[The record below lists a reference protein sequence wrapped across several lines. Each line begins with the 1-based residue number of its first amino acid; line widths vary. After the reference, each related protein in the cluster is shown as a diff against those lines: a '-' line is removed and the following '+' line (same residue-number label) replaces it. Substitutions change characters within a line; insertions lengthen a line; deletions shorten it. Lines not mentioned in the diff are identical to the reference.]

1 MSGETNIT
9 YIDEKNC
16 NAPISDTAV
25 FYVNCEVTV
34 MLKAHWIL
42 PAYNMGKACP
52 LFRKDFCIDKEIES
66 AFLYVTAR
74 GVYEAT
80 LNNQRVGD
88 FIMAPGWTSYHNRIQ
103 VQTYDVTQLLQEEN
117 TLILQLAE
125 GWFWRLKKP
134 QSKAVIAQLHI
145 AFTDGTQEDIGTDDS
160 WIVAESRLRFCHLY
174 NGIIYDAAYTPMF
187 DTLAA
192 VAADDSQELLI
203 AQEGEKITEQERLSV
218 KEVIVT
224 PKGETVLDFGQ
235 NMTGCLEITV
245 DAKEGDVLEFS
256 FGEIL
261 DKEGNFYNANYRSA
275 KAIYKYIC
283 KEGKQTYRPTL
294 TFYGFRYVRVDSY
307 PVDIDP
313 KNFTAVVI
321 HSAIKRTGYMESSDP
336 LLNQLFSNILW
347 GQKGNFLD
355 IPTDCPQRDERLGWT
370 GDAQVFIRTAS
381 YNYNVLRFFKK
392 WLNDLKT
399 EQYENGA
406 VPDFIPSI
414 YPRKPR
420 ISTAWADAVAIC
432 PWQCYLTYGD
442 KEILEDLF
450 EPICRWVDYITKTT
464 TKKYLWFGG
473 KHYADWL
480 ELGGAYGKFKGPTR
494 DNLVASAYYA
504 NSVKLL
510 IKAGKALGRDVSR
523 YEALHKNIRSA
534 FIKEFRDS
542 FRTQTE
548 HIMALQFDLTD
559 KPQAVADSLADLIHK
574 QGDMIQTGFVGTPY
588 ILHVL
593 SRYGYAQ
600 LAYTLL
606 LRREYPSWLYPI
618 SKGATTIWE
627 HWDGIKPD
635 GDIWPVSMN
644 SYNHYAYGAVGDW
657 MYGVMA
663 GINTVEDAPG
673 FAKAHFAPIADDRID
688 WFKAE
693 IHTAYGRI
701 SSRWWHEN
709 GRVHY
714 EIITPVDS
722 TAVIE
727 GKSYELSPGKHIF

>member
-1 MSGETNIT
+1 
-9 YIDEKNC
+9 
-16 NAPISDTAV
+16 
-25 FYVNCEVTV
+25 
-34 MLKAHWIL
+34 MLKANWIH
-42 PAYNMGKACP
+42 PSYNMGKVCP
-52 LFRKDFCIDKEIES
+52 LFRKDFFIENTVAS
-66 AFLYVTAR
+66 ATLYITAR

-80 LNNQRVGD
+80 LNGTRVGD

-103 VQTYDVTQLLQEEN
+103 VQTYDVTGLLQEEN
-117 TLILQLAE
+117 SLVLALAE
-125 GWFWRLKKP
+125 GWFWRLKKSQP
-134 QSKAVIAQLHI
+134 KAVIAQLHI
-145 AFTDGTQEDIGTDDS
+145 SYTDGTTEDIGTDES
-160 WIVAESRLRFCHLY
+160 WLVAESKLRFCHLY
-174 NGIIYDAAYTPMF
+174 NGIIYDASHSPVF
-187 DTLAA
+187 DTQA
-192 VAADDSQELLI
+192 VIASDNSQDLLI
-203 AQEGEKITEQERLSV
+203 PQQGEAVKEQERLKV
-218 KEVIVT
+218 KEIIIT

-235 NMTGCLEITV
+235 NMTGCLEITL
-245 DAKEGDVLEFS
+245 DAKKGDEVSFS

-261 DKEGNFYNANYRSA
+261 DKDGNFYNANYRSA
-275 KAIYKYIC
+275 KAMYKYIC
-283 KEGKQTYRPTL
+283 KDGIQTFMPTL
-294 TFYGFRYVRVDSY
+294 TFYGFRYVRIDSY
-307 PVDIDP
+307 PARIVP
-313 KNFTAVVI
+313 EGFTAVVI
-321 HSAIKRTGYMESSDP
+321 HSDMRRTGYIESSDP

-355 IPTDCPQRDERLGWT
+355 IPTDCPQRDERLGWM

-381 YNYNVLRFFKK
+381 YNYDVLKFFRK
-392 WLNDLKT
+392 WLNDVKA

-420 ISTAWADAVAIC
+420 ISTAWADAIAIC

-442 KEILEDLF
+442 TDILESMF
-450 EPICRWVDYITKTT
+450 EPIIKWVDYITKTT
-464 TKKYLWFGG
+464 TKPNLWFGG

-480 ELGGAYGKFKGPTR
+480 ELGGKYGKFKGPTR
-494 DNLVASAYYA
+494 DDLVASAYYA
-504 NSVKLL
+504 NTVSLL
-510 IKAGKALGRDVSR
+510 IKTGRLLGRDVSD
-523 YEALHKNIRSA
+523 YEALYQNIRSA
-534 FIKEFRDS
+534 FIREFRED

-559 KPQAVADSLADLIHK
+559 KPQAVADSLAELIHK

-593 SRYGYAQ
+593 SRYGHTD

-606 LRREYPSWLYPI
+606 LRQEYPSWLYPI

-627 HWDGIKPD
+627 HWDGIRPN

-663 GINTVEDAPG
+663 GINTVEAAPG
-673 FAKAHFAPIADDRID
+673 FKKVHFAPIADDRID
-688 WFKAE
+688 WFGAE
-693 IHTAYGRI
+693 IETAYGRV

-714 EIITPVDS
+714 EIITPVEA
-722 TAVIE
+722 TALIE
-727 GKSYELSPGKHIF
+727 GKAYKLNAGKHCF

>member
-1 MSGETNIT
+1 
-9 YIDEKNC
+9 
-16 NAPISDTAV
+16 
-25 FYVNCEVTV
+25 
-34 MLKAHWIL
+34 MLKADWIH
-42 PAYNMGKACP
+42 PARDMGKVCP
-52 LFRKDFCIDKEIES
+52 LFKKEFCIEKQVDS
-66 AFLYVTAR
+66 ALLYASGR

-80 LNNQRVGD
+80 LNGQRVGD
-88 FIMAPGWTSYHNRIQ
+88 FVMAPGWTSYHNRIQ
-103 VQTYDVTQLLQEEN
+103 VQTYDVTELLKKEN

-134 QSKAVIAQLHI
+134 QPKAVIAQLHI
-145 AFTDGTQEDIGTDDS
+145 VYTDGTVQDIGTDGS
-160 WIVAESRLRFCHLY
+160 WLVAESNLRFCHLY
-174 NGIIYDAAYTPMF
+174 DGIIYDATHVPVF
-187 DTLAA
+187 DTKA
-192 VAADDSQELLI
+192 VIAEDFSQALLI
-203 AQEGEKITEQERLSV
+203 AQEGETVKEQERLSV
-218 KEVIVT
+218 KEVITT

-235 NMTGCLEITV
+235 NMTGYLEITV
-245 DAKEGDVLEFS
+245 DAKEGDEVSFS

-275 KAIYKYIC
+275 KALYKYTC
-283 KEGKQTYRPTL
+283 REGVQTYKPTL
-294 TFYGFRYVRVDSY
+294 TFYGFRYVRIDAY
-307 PVDIDP
+307 PAEIDP
-313 KNFTAVVI
+313 KNFTAIAV
-321 HSAIKRTGYMESSDP
+321 HSDMKRTGCIESSDP

-355 IPTDCPQRDERLGWT
+355 IPTDCPQRDERMGWT

-381 YNYNVLRFFKK
+381 YNYDVLKFFKK
-392 WLNDLKT
+392 WLNDMKA

-420 ISTAWADAVAIC
+420 ISTAWADAIAIC

-442 KEILEDLF
+442 TDILENLF

-464 TKKYLWFGG
+464 TKRNLWFGG

-480 ELGGAYGKFKGPTR
+480 ELGGKYGKFKGPTR

-504 NSVKLL
+504 NTVNLL
-510 IKAGKALGRDVSR
+510 IKAGKVIGRDVTR
-523 YEALHKNIRSA
+523 YEKLYKDIRAA
-534 FIKEFRDS
+534 FIKKFRDD
-542 FRTQTE
+542 FKTQTE
-548 HIMALQFDLTD
+548 HIMALQFELTD
-559 KPQAVADSLADLIHK
+559 NPQAVADSLAQLIHK

-593 SRYGYAQ
+593 SRYGYTE

-606 LRREYPSWLYPI
+606 LRKEYPSWLYPI

-627 HWDGIKPD
+627 HWDGIKPN

-663 GINTVEDAPG
+663 GINTVEAAPG
-673 FAKAHFAPIADDRID
+673 FERVHFAPVADERID
-688 WFKAE
+688 WFRAE
-693 IHTAYGRI
+693 IDTAYGKV
-701 SSRWWHEN
+701 SSRWWHED

-714 EIITPVDS
+714 EIITPVES
-722 TAVIE
+722 TALIE
-727 GKSYELSPGKHIF
+727 GKEYTLSPGKHIF